1 MSFRVDGVGMARLWI
16 AGIWLALTLGAQEPT
31 ENPTT
36 QRPVRPES
44 QGEDPGRPV
53 LKRGGPA
60 QKREAVA
67 PPPPAAAPAPAPAPA
82 RAPST
87 APATAKKPIREVTVD
102 ENGNAESVVNNR
114 PVRYP
119 KGTDELIE
127 RAREAA
133 YEFNEKLPNFICDQL
148 TSRYESKTLKPD
160 WKYKDRIQLELVY
173 VGGKED
179 YRNIRIN
186 NKPVKKGGPEDSGTW
201 SSGEFGS
208 MLMDVMATNTN
219 AFFIPR
225 GDSSAAG
232 LSAKVYD
239 YSVRQENSHWQIRF
253 SRTVMP
259 AYKGA
264 LWIDPKTSRVL
275 RIEMATRQ
283 LPKNFEIDDV
293 ESIVD
298 YGWIALSG
306 QRYLLPLKSEN
317 LSCQRDTFNCTKN
330 EIEFRNYRKFQVES
344 QILQVESDI
353 SFPEADDPK
362 KPESKTTP
370 PSITPDP
377 PKAEKKKQ

>member
-1 MSFRVDGVGMARLWI
+1 MMSFRVDGFGMARLWI

-31 ENPTT
+31 EYPTT

-44 QGEDPGRPV
+44 QNEDPGRPV

-60 QKREAVA
+60 QKREEVA
-67 PPPPAAAPAPAPAPA
+67 PPPAPRPTASP
-82 RAPST
+82 APST
-87 APATAKKPIREVTVD
+87 PPPAATKKPVREVTVD
-102 ENGNAESVVNNR
+102 EKGNAESNPANR
-114 PVRYP
+114 PIKYP

-133 YEFNEKLPNFICDQL
+133 FGFNEKLPSFICDQI

-173 VGGKED
+173 ANGKED
-179 YRNIRIN
+179 YRNIKIN
-186 NKPVKKGGPEDSGTW
+186 NKAVKKGGPEDSGTW
-201 SSGEFGS
+201 SSGEFGT
-208 MLMDVMATNTN
+208 MLVDVFASNTN
-219 AFFIPR
+219 AYFIPR
-225 GDSSAAG
+225 GVSTAAG
-232 LSAKVYD
+232 LAAKVYD

-253 SRTVMP
+253 SRTVKP

-264 LWIDPKTSRVL
+264 VWVDPESARVL
-275 RIEMATRQ
+275 RLEMNTRQ
-283 LPKNFEIDDV
+283 LPKDFEIDDV
-293 ESIVD
+293 ETIVD
-298 YGWIALSG
+298 YGWITLSG
-306 QRYLLPLKSEN
+306 QRFLLPVKSEN

-353 SFPEADDPK
+353 SFPEAEEPK
-362 KPESKTTP
+362 KPASKTTP

-377 PKAEKKKQ
+377 PKAEKKK

>member
-1 MSFRVDGVGMARLWI
+1 MMSFRVDGIGMARLWI

-31 ENPTT
+31 EYPTT

-60 QKREAVA
+60 QKREEVA
-67 PPPPAAAPAPAPAPA
+67 PPPAPTPPAAPAKTPTP
-82 RAPST
+82 T
-87 APATAKKPIREVTVD
+87 TAKSPVREVTVD
-102 ENGNAESVVNNR
+102 ENGNAESVVTSG
-114 PVRYP
+114 PVRYR

-133 YEFNEKLPNFICDQL
+133 YEFNEKLPNFICDQI

-173 VGGKED
+173 QNGKED
-179 YRNIRIN
+179 YRNIRMN

-201 SSGEFGS
+201 SSGEFGT
-208 MLMDVMATNTN
+208 MLMDVFATNT
-219 AFFIPR
+219 AAYFVPR
-225 GDSSAAG
+225 GDSTAAG
-232 LSAKVYD
+232 LAAKVYD

-264 LWIDPKTSRVL
+264 AWIDPKTARVL
-275 RIEMATRQ
+275 RLEMNTRQ

-293 ESIVD
+293 ETIVD
-298 YGWIALSG
+298 YGWVTLSG
-306 QRYLLPLKSEN
+306 QKYLLPMKSEN

-344 QILQVESDI
+344 QILQVDSDI
-353 SFPEADDPK
+353 VFPEEEDPK
-362 KPESKTTP
+362 KPASKTTP
-370 PSITPDP
+370 PSITPEP

>member
-1 MSFRVDGVGMARLWI
+1 MNHRVHNTGMARLWI
-16 AGIWLALTLGAQEPT
+16 SAIWLALTLGAQEPT
-31 ENPTT
+31 EHPTT

-60 QKREAVA
+60 QKREEVA
-67 PPPPAAAPAPAPAPA
+67 PPPAPAPAKTP
-82 RAPST
+82 T
-87 APATAKKPIREVTVD
+87 ATTPKSPVREVIVD
-102 ENGNAESVVNNR
+102 ENGNAESVIASR
-114 PVRYP
+114 PVKYP

-133 YEFNEKLPNFICDQL
+133 YEFDSKLPSFICDQI
-148 TSRYESKTLKPD
+148 TVRHVSKTLKPD

-173 VGGKED
+173 TKGKED

-186 NKPVKKGGPEDSGTW
+186 NKPIKKGSPEDSGTW

-208 MLMDVMATNTN
+208 MLVDVFGTATN
-219 AFFIPR
+219 AFFTPR
-225 GDSSAAG
+225 GDSTAAG

-239 YSVRQENSHWQIRF
+239 YSVRQENSHWKIRVT
-253 SRTVMP
+253 RTVMP

-264 LWIDPKTSRVL
+264 VWIDPQSGRVL
-275 RIEMATRQ
+275 RLEMNTRQ
-283 LPKNFEIDDV
+283 LPKDFEFDVV

-298 YGWIALSG
+298 YGWITLSG
-306 QRYLLPLKSEN
+306 QRFLLPVKSEN
-317 LSCQRDTFNCTKN
+317 LSCQRDTFNCTRN
-330 EIEFRNYRKFQVES
+330 EIEFRNYRMFQVES
-344 QILQVESDI
+344 QVLQVESEL